1 MKFNLTARLIP
12 VAGLAILILIS
23 LTACG
28 PQVTEI
34 PPTATALPA
43 SPTSEPTATNTP
55 SPTATAT
62 IPPTTAPTAEPTAAE
77 VLDTARIGFFTPG
90 EFDLTY
96 ETQVWQALPS
106 EVEDGAFMLVSKV
119 YSDCKMY
126 QLLGHGMD
134 PAQVTAEET
143 SEVIGA
149 TTFHE
154 TNWVSINN
162 GKSVLYSYFWGPNLE
177 FALEVSPGE
186 HDLECIE
193 LSRAVV
199 ALSEA
204 RGFAQP

>member
-1 MKFNLTARLIP
+1 MKFNLTTRLIP
-12 VAGLAILILIS
+12 FAGLAILILIS

-28 PQVTEI
+28 SQATEV

-62 IPPTTAPTAEPTAAE
+62 IPPTTTPTAEPTAVE
-77 VLDTARIGFFTPG
+77 GLETARVGFFPEG
-90 EFDLTY
+90 EYHLTFDN
-96 ETQVWQALPS
+96 QVWQALPS
-106 EVEDGAFMLVSKV
+106 EAEDGAFILVSKA
-119 YSDCKMY
+119 YPDCKMY

-134 PAQVTAEET
+134 PARVTAEET
-143 SEVIGA
+143 SEVIGG
-149 TTFHE
+149 TSFRE
-154 TNWVSINN
+154 TNWVLISD
-162 GKSVLYSYFWGPNLE
+162 GKSVLYSYFWGPNQE